1 MENEPRYRH
10 ELKYSVSYADFV
22 ALRGKLRMI
31 MQTDPHTNASGRY
44 CIRSI
49 YFDNYSD
56 KALRE
61 KVDGIP
67 QREKFRIRY
76 YNDDTSRL
84 TLEKKIKHNGLCMK
98 CSEALRSDD
107 CRKLL
112 SGEYGGIST
121 DGKSLLREL
130 LSKMSTQLLRPR
142 VLVSY
147 EREPYIYVP
156 GNVRVTFDMNIRTSM
171 FSRDFLDGVH
181 DISACDSPGE
191 MIMEVKYD
199 DFLPG
204 VISDLIQ
211 SEDLRQQAFSKYGS
225 CRRYG

>member
-121 DGKSLLREL
+121 AAA
-130 LSKMSTQLLRPR
+130 
-142 VLVSY
+142 
-147 EREPYIYVP
+147 P
-156 GNVRVTFDMNIRTSM
+156 GAPFKDEHAAAAS
-171 FSRDFLDGVH
+171 
-181 DISACDSPGE
+181 
-191 MIMEVKYD
+191 
-199 DFLPG
+199 
-204 VISDLIQ
+204 Q
-211 SEDLRQQAFSKYGS
+211 GS
-225 CRRYG
+225 CELRAGAVHLRAWKRPGHFRHEYPDVNVQPGFP